1 MGGAPPQNAPE
12 RRVRG
17 SEKCITT
24 RLYLFCLRSLSAF
37 TPTRR
42 ATRGLKRQTPV
53 LIALLAVGLLLGVGF
68 FMVGEASLFSA
79 LGSGASFG
87 LATGSLLALAREI
100 GRNAIG
106 LSSFGSKSRYPI
118 LGAAP
123 DLSATALRELAPDQR
138 TPLGCVLHQPA
149 AAFAASFRDLEKA
162 LSHKQLLAF
171 IGGVPEEGAT
181 TSALAL
187 AVSGAQQ
194 GKRVIAIDCDLGRR
208 SLTRAVGIDPDRG
221 IADASAE
228 PEAWRDF
235 VTQEPES
242 GVDVLPAGRVRNV
255 WRSPFD
261 AGGFGALIE
270 TLRDHYD
277 TIVLDCPPTMHADT
291 AIVARAADQ
300 CVIVA
305 TWDETPVATLN
316 DALRALGRAGPETA
330 AVFVNRVP
338 ARYTLAR
345 S

>member
-1 MGGAPPQNAPE
+1 MHQDAAVPILPTLTFRLHTTSARDKKQLTAAPWPV
-12 RRVRG
+12 RVAKRAARG
-17 SEKCITT
+17 
-24 RLYLFCLRSLSAF
+24 F
-37 TPTRR
+37 
-42 ATRGLKRQTPV
+42 KRQTPV
-53 LIALLAVGLLLGVGF
+53 LIALLAVGLLLGVGY
-68 FMVGEASLFSA
+68 FMVGDTPLLNA

-87 LATGSLLALAREI
+87 VAAGALLATAREI

-106 LSSFGSKSRYPI
+106 LSSFGAKSRYPI

-123 DLSATALRELAPDQR
+123 DLSASTLRELAPDQR

-149 AAFAASFRDLEKA
+149 ATFAVSFRELEKA

-171 IGGVPEEGAT
+171 IGGAADEGAT
-181 TSALAL
+181 TAALAL

-194 GKRVIAIDCDLGRR
+194 GRRVIAIDCDLGRR

-221 IADASAE
+221 VADASAE

-242 GVDVLPAGRVRNV
+242 GLDVLPAGRIRNV

-261 AGGFGALIE
+261 GAGFASLIE

-277 TIVLDCPPTMHADT
+277 TIVLDCPPTMNADT

-338 ARYTLAR
+338 ARYAVAR